1 MEAIQKKSLFLRKLK
16 HFVGEGKRSGA
27 AMARRGSENG
37 NIIFETV

>member
-27 AMARRGSENG
+27 ATARRGSEIVKLFN
-37 NIIFETV
+37 